1 MLAAAWVSG
10 ALALAALACGGSD
23 ATSLAAWSVVV
34 DSPEAALLS
43 VSGRGADDVWMVG
56 AAGADGP
63 VVLHWD
69 GAAWERKPSGARA
82 DLWWVHVLPAGS
94 AYVAGASAT
103 VLRERAGA
111 FERMLT
117 PGLAKHIV
125 FGVWGSSDD
134 DVYAVGSAQGRNGF
148 VWHYTGT
155 SWADLPLPSGLPQ
168 DENSDI
174 PGFFKVWGS
183 SVSDVWVVGDRGVV
197 LRGNARDGFGIVPTG
212 SEERLFTV
220 HGAAG
225 RVAMV
230 GGSGN
235 GWALENVVGGLV
247 PITPPGSGLLQGVHV
262 TEAGSIW
269 AVGVGGN
276 VHVRHDPTQGWRD
289 LMPDVPVQS
298 LHSVWVDPEGGVWAV
313 GGNALTSD
321 LDAGVAL
328 HHRLR
333 ATVPP
338 LVLPRSEVAAPSCPE
353 VAIDPIPEASI
364 ARRWNEQ
371 LLNAVRRDLPRPTVH
386 ARNLF
391 HLSVALWDAWAAYDA
406 DADALVTSERH
417 AATDLA
423 GARREAMSYAAYR
436 VLSQRH
442 ERAAGSALSRSCF
455 DAFMQKLG
463 YDAGDTQR
471 EGTSPRALGNRI
483 GFGIIAAFAEDG
495 ANEANDYA
503 DPAGYTP
510 DNPRLVVDLP
520 GTRVRNPLQWQ
531 ELELSDPVTQNGI
544 PLGSAVQE
552 YMGAHWGQV
561 QPFALERAAAEA
573 AYFELGAP
581 PLTLDRAA
589 DEAVEVIRRG
599 ADLESDFARVV
610 AEYWAN
616 GPNAETP
623 PGHWNALAN
632 AASYH
637 PSFERRLFGTGRVL
651 DVLAWDVHLY
661 LALNG
666 ALHDA
671 AIAAWELKRRQ
682 LSARPITLIRH
693 LGGLGQRTLP
703 SAPAY
708 HPQGLPLVDDLIQI
722 VTEQSAAPGEPHAH
736 LARYVGEIALRA
748 WRGEP
753 GDPERDV
760 GGIAWVRSK
769 DWVPYQ
775 ARSFV
780 TPAFPGH
787 VSAHS
792 TFSRAAAAVLER
804 LTGSSAFPGGQAG
817 HRADPGFLAL
827 ERGPFEPVEL
837 TWASYADAAA
847 QAGESGLWGGISTRR
862 DDIDGQRV
870 GAEVGRQA
878 VERAARHFA
887 GSAVP

>member
-1 MLAAAWVSG
+1 
-10 ALALAALACGGSD
+10 LACGGSD

-34 DSPEAALLS
+34 ESPSAALLS
-43 VSGRGADDVWMVG
+43 VSGRQADDVWMVG
-56 AAGADGP
+56 ADAGDGP

-69 GAAWERKPSGARA
+69 GAEWERKSSGARA
-82 DLWWVHVLPAGS
+82 DLWWVHVLPVGS
-94 AYVAGASAT
+94 VYLAGAGAT
-103 VLRERAGA
+103 VLREQLGA
-111 FERMLT
+111 FERMHT

-148 VWHYTGT
+148 VWHYAGS

-183 SVSDVWVVGDRGVV
+183 TGSDVWVVGDRGVV
-197 LRGNARDGFGIVPTG
+197 LRGNARDGFGIVPSG
-212 SEERLFTV
+212 SDEQLFTV
-220 HGAAG
+220 HGAGG

-235 GWALENVVGGLV
+235 GWALEGTSAGLA

-262 TEAGSIW
+262 TQGGDIW

-276 VHVRHDPTQGWRD
+276 VHVRDGSTKGWRD
-289 LMPDVPVQS
+289 LMPGVPVQS
-298 LHSVWVDPEGGVWAV
+298 LHAVWVDPEGGAWAV
-313 GGNALTSD
+313 GGNALTRD

-328 HHRLR
+328 RYQLDGK
-333 ATVPP
+333 VSP
-338 LVLPRSEVAAPSCPE
+338 VELPRAEVAVPSCPE
-353 VAIDPIPEASI
+353 AAIDPLPEASI

-391 HLSVALWDAWAAYDA
+391 HVSVALWDAWAAYDA
-406 DADALVTSERH
+406 DADAVVTSERH
-417 AATDLA
+417 TATDLPS
-423 GARREAMSYAAYR
+423 ARREAISYAAYR

-442 ERAAGSALSRSCF
+442 ARGAGAALSRACF

-463 YDAGDTQR
+463 YDAGDTER
-471 EGTSPRALGNRI
+471 EGASPRAVGNRI
-483 GFGIIAAFAEDG
+483 GFAIIAAFADDG
-495 ANEANDYA
+495 ANEPNDYA
-503 DPAGYTP
+503 DPAQYAP

-520 GTRVRNPLQWQ
+520 GTRVRDPLQWQ

-544 PLGSAVQE
+544 PLTTAVQT

-561 QPFALERAAAEA
+561 LPFAIERPAAGAP
-573 AYFELGAP
+573 YFELAAP
-581 PLTLDRAA
+581 PFTLDQAA
-589 DEAVEVIRRG
+589 DEVLEVIRRG
-599 ADLESDFARVV
+599 AELESDFARVV

-616 GPNAETP
+616 GPSAETP
-623 PGHWNALAN
+623 PGHWNALAS

-637 PSFERRLFGTGRVL
+637 PSFERRLLGTGGSL
-651 DVLAWDVHLY
+651 DPLAWDVHLY
-661 LALNG
+661 LALNA

-671 AIAAWELKRRQ
+671 AIAAWELKRRHVG
-682 LSARPITLIRH
+682 ARPITLIRH

-703 SAPAY
+703 DAPAY
-708 HPQGLPLVDDLIQI
+708 HPQGLPLVDGLIEV
-722 VTEQSAAPGEPHAH
+722 VTEQSVAEAERHAH
-736 LARYVGEIALRA
+736 LARYVGEIAVRA

-760 GGIAWVRSK
+760 GGIAWVRAK

-792 TFSRAAAAVLER
+792 TFSRAAAVVLER

-817 HRADPGFLAL
+817 YRAEPGSLAL
-827 ERGPFEPVEL
+827 EMGPFEPVEL
-837 TWASYADAAA
+837 MWRSYADAAA
-847 QAGESGLWGGISTRR
+847 QAGESGLLGGIATPR
-862 DDIDGQRV
+862 DDVEGQRV

-878 VERAARHFA
+878 VERAARHFV
-887 GSAVP
+887 GSALP